1 MNKQELLGHLE
12 RLDAALVSQAAL
24 CVYGSGA
31 FILLDEPER
40 TSLDL
45 DVAGPY
51 SRVDFPD
58 FQRAAREAGFPVNP
72 DELTQNDHIEWISAA
87 RLCLPKPD
95 PATEILL
102 WQGGKLSIKT
112 VPFPQLVASKLIRY
126 DPIDQGDIQYLC
138 ACGQVDFHEVRKA
151 VGQLPS
157 PFNRDSV
164 VLENLENL
172 RGDLD
177 QWRKGRS

>member
-12 RLDAALVSQAAL
+12 RLDAALISEAAL

-31 FILLDEPER
+31 LILMDEPDR

-45 DVAGPY
+45 DVAGPC
-51 SRVDFPD
+51 SRVDFAD
-58 FQRAAREAGFPVNP
+58 FQRAAQQAGFPVNP
-72 DELTQNDHIEWISAA
+72 DELTSADHIEWVSAA
-87 RLCLPKPD
+87 RLRLPKPQ
-95 PATEILL
+95 PETEIVL
-102 WQGGKLSIKT
+102 WQGRKLAIRT

-138 ACGQVDFHEVRKA
+138 ACGRVDYSEVAEA
-151 VGQLPS
+151 VRQLPS
-157 PFNRDSV
+157 PFNRDAL

-172 RGDLD
+172 RRDLEL
-177 QWRKGRS
+177 WRKGER

>member
-12 RLDAALVSQAAL
+12 HLDAALVSEAAL
-24 CVYGSGA
+24 CVYDSGA
-31 FILLDEPER
+31 FMLMDEPDR

-51 SRVDFPD
+51 SRVDFAD

-72 DELTQNDHIEWISAA
+72 DELTQTDHIEWVSAA

-95 PATEILL
+95 PATEIVL
-102 WQGGKLSIKT
+102 WQGRKLSLRT

-138 ACGQVDFHEVRKA
+138 ACGRVDFSQVAEAVR
-151 VGQLPS
+151 QLPA
-157 PFNRDSV
+157 PFNRDSL

-172 RGDLD
+172 RQDLE
-177 QWRKGRS
+177 QWRKRNP